1 VFLSRQDSLRKE
13 SGSVVDQEEVY
24 RAHRA
29 RIVGLC
35 RLLLRDP
42 DEAED
47 VAQEVFMRA
56 SQYLRAHEP
65 PAVWEAWLVRVAVNA
80 CHDRRRSW
88 WWKNRWKREEFDE
101 AAAGSVPSSPS
112 SEAEALTR
120 EMLARVWR
128 RMRQLKDKQR
138 EVFVLRYVEGW
149 STAEVAKAMG
159 LSTAGVKTH
168 LFRAVRGLRKA
179 LEPES

>member
-1 VFLSRQDSLRKE
+1 MKRQDSLRSE
-13 SGSVVDQEEVY
+13 DGSVVDQEAVY
-24 RAHRA
+24 RAHKA

-35 RLLLRDP
+35 RLMLADP

-47 VAQEVFMRA
+47 VAQEVFLRA
-56 SQYLRAHEP
+56 SQYLGAHEA

-88 WWKNRWKREEFDE
+88 WWKNRWKRVNLDE
-101 AAAGSVPSSPS
+101 ASAGFVPSSPS
-112 SEAEALTR
+112 SEAEALAR
-120 EMLARVWR
+120 ERRARIWR
-128 RMRQLKDKQR
+128 QVHQLKHQQR

-159 LSTAGVKTH
+159 LSTASVKTH
-168 LFRAVRGLRKA
+168 LFRAVRRLRKA
-179 LEPES
+179 LEP